1 MVNTFIPYPDFNECA
16 KVLDNKRLGKQRV
29 EAKQI
34 LDIITGK
41 SKGKGW
47 KNHVAVNMWRGYEN
61 ALTLYYNTIVQEW
74 MNRGFKNNMPIIVIT
89 GKIVIPWFATN
100 KHVNLSHQA
109 SLIRK
114 YQAYYENVFGSVP
127 KEYSLYK
134 YIWPSR
140 LNDKEIKYLID
151 KKDDVIDI
159 SKFAEK
165 VE

>member
-100 KHVNLSHQA
+100 KHVNLSH
-109 SLIRK
+109 
-114 YQAYYENVFGSVP
+114 
-127 KEYSLYK
+127 
-134 YIWPSR
+134 
-140 LNDKEIKYLID
+140 
-151 KKDDVIDI
+151 
-159 SKFAEK
+159 
-165 VE
+165 